1 MFNET
6 ELKLLAILL
15 GNEWDRLAE
24 LDIEPIL
31 IEEIFIKIS
40 DSLQDNTVF
49 TDFYIHSSERT
60 VWTNQ

>member
-49 TDFYIHSSERT
+49 TDFYIHSNERT
-60 VWTNQ
+60 V